1 MSKTLRKIIR
11 AMDLAKPKLHKLAR
25 ELDVAR
31 RKPAR
36 KKGRARK
43 SK

>member
-1 MSKTLRKIIR
+1 MSRTLRKIIR

-25 ELDVAR
+25 ELDVAK
-31 RKPAR
+31 RKPGR
-36 KKGRARK
+36 KKRK